1 MILWND
7 FAVFVCEA
15 ASLNKSLYVIFHEE
29 DEQEDV
35 SSSSVLLVLF
45 SELGRGAQIR
55 TVASSLADAN
65 IDG

>member
-1 MILWND
+1 MILQFCMRNEI
-7 FAVFVCEA
+7 AKIKE
-15 ASLNKSLYVIFHEE
+15 SLYVIFHEE

-45 SELGRGAQIR
+45 SELGRGAQMR